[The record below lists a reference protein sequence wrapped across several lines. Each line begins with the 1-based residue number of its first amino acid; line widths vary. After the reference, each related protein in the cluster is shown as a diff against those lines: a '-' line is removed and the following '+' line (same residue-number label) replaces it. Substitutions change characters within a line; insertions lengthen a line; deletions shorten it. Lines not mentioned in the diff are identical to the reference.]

1 MSSPLVS
8 PTPLV
13 QLYRHAWE
21 HAAGVRA
28 RMVAALTMLGGS
40 QLLKLAM
47 PWMAAQAINSIQV
60 GGAAGLSQAGWW
72 IAAILGLQVT
82 VWVFHGPA
90 RVMERSVAL
99 RVRRSVAD
107 SLYARLTHAPL
118 TWHERH
124 HSGDLQHR
132 MAQASSALSGFTES
146 QFIYLQ
152 NFINVAGPLTAL
164 ALLSPLTGGMA
175 LVGFVAIAVA
185 IVRFDGA
192 LMRLA
197 ARENHAHRGYSARL
211 LDFVGNIGSIASLRL
226 QQATR
231 TLLDSRLLAV
241 FEPLRRSIVLN
252 EWKWGAVDVLT
263 VSLSWGLV
271 VVYAWSAH
279 GAAGGATGGAAGG
292 APLLIGSL
300 FMVYQYAQQAAN
312 VLGAM
317 ASNYQTLAR
326 TQTDFASAAP
336 IWQAPQVPAI
346 TRAAADAAWQRIDL
360 QGLAYRHETSERGG
374 LHDIHLSLQRGE
386 RIALVGASGCG
397 KSTLLRV
404 LAGLYAAEHGHVSI
418 DGVPQ
423 LGRRHVAEF
432 ATLIPQEAEVFELRL
447 RENITLGAHTA
458 DTDLQRALHVSAL
471 DMVLTHLPQRLETP
485 MSERGSNF
493 SGGQRQRVA
502 LARGVLAA
510 AGSSVLL
517 LDEPTSALDA
527 LTEQLVHERLGDAF
541 PHACVIAAVHRM
553 GLLHHFDRVVL
564 MAEGRIVDSGPVEAV
579 ASRQPVFA
587 AMLQSAHAAPA
598 AA

>member
-1 MSSPLVS
+1 MSSAAVFS

-13 QLYRHAWE
+13 QLYRHAWFY
-21 HAAGVRA
+21 AAGVRT
-28 RMVAALTMLGGS
+28 RMVAALAMLGGS

-60 GGAAGLSQAGWW
+60 AGSAGLSGAGLW
-72 IAAILGLQVT
+72 IAGILCLQVT

-90 RVMERSVAL
+90 RVIERSVAL

-107 SLYARLTHAPL
+107 ALYARLTHAPL

-132 MAQASSALSGFTES
+132 VGQASSALSNFTES

-164 ALLSPLTGGMA
+164 ALLSPLTGSMA
-175 LVGFVAIAVA
+175 LVGFVAIAFA

-197 ARENHAHRGYSARL
+197 ARENHAHRGYSARM

-252 EWKWGAVDVLT
+252 EWKWGAVDILS

-271 VVYAWSAH
+271 VVYAWSVH
-279 GAAGGATGGAAGG
+279 GAAGG

-300 FMVYQYAQQAAN
+300 FMIYQYAQQAAN

-326 TQTDFASAAP
+326 TQTDFASAGP
-336 IWQAPQVPAI
+336 IWEAPQTPAL
-346 TRAAADAAWQRIDL
+346 TRAPAGHGWQRIDL
-360 QGLAYRHETSERGG
+360 HGLGYRHASSERGG
-374 LHDIHLSLQRGE
+374 LHDIQLSLQRGE

-404 LAGLYAAEHGHVSI
+404 LAGLYPAEQGHVSL
-418 DGVPQ
+418 DGVAQ
-423 LGRRHVAEF
+423 LGRRHLADF
-432 ATLIPQEAEVFELRL
+432 ATLIPQEAEVFELSL
-447 RENITLGAHTA
+447 RDNITLGADTP
-458 DTDLQRALHVSAL
+458 DTDLQRALHVSVI
-471 DMVLTHLPQRLETP
+471 DMVMAHLPQRLETP

-510 AGSSVLL
+510 TGSSVLL

-527 LTEQLVHERLGDAF
+527 LTEQLVHERLSEAF

-553 GLLHHFDRVVL
+553 GLLHHFDRVVF
-564 MAEGRIVDSGPVEAV
+564 MAEGRIVDTGTAAELA
-579 ASRQPVFA
+579 ARQPVFA
-587 AMLQSAHAAPA
+587 AMLQGAHATPVA
-598 AA
+598 A